1 VTWQLASILPV
12 WALAIIG
19 AVLIGVIAAPDEHF
33 TWVPIVFAA
42 AVIGAFAIQ
51 LGISKKEGFVLR
63 VMTST
68 GGALV
73 LLVVASVVFLLFP

>member
-1 VTWQLASILPV
+1 VTWQLASILPI

-19 AVLIGVIAAPDEHF
+19 AVLIGLISAPAEYF

-42 AVIGAFAIQ
+42 AVIGAFAVQ

-73 LLVVASVVFLLFP
+73 VLALASVVFLTIS

>member
-1 VTWQLASILPV
+1 VTWQLASILPI

-19 AVLIGVIAAPDEHF
+19 AVLIGLISAPSEYF
-33 TWVPIVFAA
+33 VWVPIVFAA
-42 AVIGAFAIQ
+42 AVIGAFAVQ

-63 VMTST
+63 VMSST

-73 LLVVASVVFLLFP
+73 VLALASVVFLTIS